1 MVSFAF
7 FLLAAFFLG
16 VIAGEALRMIY
27 LECSRCGTV
36 IKLTD
41 EQVNQLLVAGSL
53 FYDCPSCSKE
63 IPFEGSGSATPEPK

>member
-1 MVSFAF
+1 
-7 FLLAAFFLG
+7 
-16 VIAGEALRMIY
+16 MIY

>member
-1 MVSFAF
+1 
-7 FLLAAFFLG
+7 
-16 VIAGEALRMIY
+16 MIY

-63 IPFEGSGSATPEPK
+63 IPLGDEEQGSANSGPE